1 MGEFKK
7 EYKLKSIDAPTIAK
21 EDEAKVHYSLRKILG
36 HFLLF
41 GFEGIF
47 ASITLYLS
55 SFKSKKDKYYIYPC
69 VVLFGFFIALLS
81 ESFQAIPSLRR
92 GPSII
97 DASIDYAGYLSGFLF
112 VTVIYLLSL
121 FIRKV
126 NEKRKTKNK

>member
-7 EYKLKSIDAPTIAK
+7 EYKLKSIEAPTIAK

-69 VVLFGFFIALLS
+69 VFLFGFFIALLS

-97 DASIDYAGYLSGFLF
+97 DASIDYAGYLSGFLL